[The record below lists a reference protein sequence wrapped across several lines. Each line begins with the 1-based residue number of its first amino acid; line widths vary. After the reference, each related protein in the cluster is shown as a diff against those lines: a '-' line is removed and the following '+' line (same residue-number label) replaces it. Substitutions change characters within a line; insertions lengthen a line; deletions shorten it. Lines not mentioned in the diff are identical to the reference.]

1 MQINQKKWFKQ
12 KERKLNK
19 TGKLDLS
26 CEVLEDLS
34 FIGSRPSMK
43 VLDLS
48 FTSILSFEGLAI
60 QPKLEH
66 LILDGSTISSF
77 KNASSIANI
86 TKISL
91 LNTPVSNIPN
101 YKISLLLVCGKNLRI
116 INGKIIPENIKKKV
130 NNYPPIASK
139 LVDRGWIATY
149 PCPDK
154 EELFTLCGEFGI
166 QFDQCSSLISTQKGS
181 LFKSNDIND
190 IINEY
195 SIHHDELIKRSQFM
209 KQPDHYCSMSVT
221 DSNRDYSMK
230 DFQNDYYDYNQLP
243 SLVCDII
250 KKYGFSVDEGDPVDT
265 ITSSLINI
273 FSIAE
278 GNENTEPNDI
288 QETNNDNL
296 DFNASKSEIGGQVF
310 EDNYMHTPLSPN
322 HKNSF
327 EQSNAQQKIY
337 SNQINQNHSEN
348 EEEDISKEKYYFI
361 ENEEED
367 NIEEDVFVQNE
378 ITTK

>member
-34 FIGSRPSMK
+34 FIGSRLSMK

-116 INGKIIPENIKKKV
+116 INGKIIPESIKKKV

-139 LVDRGWIATY
+139 LVDSGWLATY
-149 PCPDK
+149 PCPDN
-154 EELFTLCGEFGI
+154 EELFTLCSEFGI
-166 QFDQCSSLISTQKGS
+166 QYDQCSSLISTPKGS

-195 SIHHDELIKRSQFM
+195 SIHHDEMIKRSQLM

-221 DSNRDYSMK
+221 DSNRVYTMK
-230 DFQNDYYDYNQLP
+230 DFQNNDYDQLP
-243 SLVCDII
+243 SLVCEII
-250 KKYGFSVDEGDPVDT
+250 KKYGFDVDEGDPVDT

-278 GNENTEPNDI
+278 GNDNIDSNDI
-288 QETNNDNL
+288 QETNND
-296 DFNASKSEIGGQVF
+296 DIDYNAPKSEISGQIF
-310 EDNYMHTPLSPN
+310 EDNAMHTSLSPN
-322 HKNSF
+322 HKNNF
-327 EQSNAQQKIY
+327 EQSNAQQEIY
-337 SNQINQNHSEN
+337 SNQTNQNHSEN
-348 EEEDISKEKYYFI
+348 EEDIYKENYYFI

-367 NIEEDVFVQNE
+367 NIEEDMFVQNE
-378 ITTK
+378 ITSK